1 MKSPLDE
8 NPSESSVYLVI
19 SVIQVGFSG
28 HPILLLRLN
37 LSGLRC
43 GSIKTSLERWKR
55 VLLVHLSILVKEHC
69 SHRLTDKSLL
79 DLTCNLG
86 REQGGKPELSLST
99 NLAVTEVITAT
110 TLGIY

>member
-19 SVIQVGFSG
+19 SVIQVAFSE

-37 LSGLRC
+37 HSGLRR

-55 VLLVHLSILVKEHC
+55 VLLVHSPILVKEHC
-69 SHRLTDKSLL
+69 SHRLTDKSPL

-86 REQGGKPELSLST
+86 REQGGKPELSLSM